1 MKHSNNRKKWSFNR
15 IKNARTAKR
24 RSSFKNFLKRTRGNL
39 VAYLVKK
46 GKQTF
51 ILIFSKEILIAVL
64 VFVRSISFN
73 NEPDVFYSFS
83 PSSKVSLCCISESN
97 NLEFTE
103 SLKSFKSPSTIL
115 DSILKVKG
123 GSDD

>member
-24 RSSFKNFLKRTRGNL
+24 RSSFKKFLKRTRGNL

-103 SLKSFKSPSTIL
+103 SLKSFKSPSPIL
-115 DSILKVKG
+115 DSILKVKRW
-123 GSDD
+123 